1 MPPGYRVRDKEPG
14 ADTLCRDFDQ
24 NQWLQ
29 CNYRLGCCTFRHF
42 TVRAIVSQY
51 QLPVID
57 ITEIPLVALDTMNEV
72 HREEVA
78 LINQLGE
85 LVIAGVEGSP
95 DSEAISFKLNE
106 WVAHTRAHFEGENK
120 MMKEY
125 GFPPYPV
132 HMGEHQQALSRI
144 ESLQQQWL
152 GDNQLDRLAEYI
164 FVEWLEWFKAHVNS
178 MDMVTARFLSQ
189 FI

>member
-1 MPPGYRVRDKEPG
+1 M
-14 ADTLCRDFDQ
+14 
-24 NQWLQ
+24 
-29 CNYRLGCCTFRHF
+29 
-42 TVRAIVSQY
+42 SQY

-57 ITEIPLVALDTMNEV
+57 ITEIPLVALETMNEV

-85 LVIAGVEGSP
+85 LVIAGVEGDA
-95 DSEAISFKLNE
+95 DSEAITSKLNE
-106 WVAHTRAHFEGENK
+106 WVEHTRAHFDGENQ

-132 HMGEHQQALSRI
+132 HLGEHQQALLRI
-144 ESLQQQWL
+144 ESMQQQWL
-152 GDNQLDRLAEYI
+152 DDNQLDRLAAYI
-164 FVEWLEWFKAHVNS
+164 FVEWQDWFKAHVNS

-189 FI
+189 TI